1 MGGREGLIFAS
12 TAAVSAI
19 FFLPCSQIFRTT
31 TSRAVQVSMR
41 RDILCVMLGLSLSG
55 GLVEG
60 GGVARQVLAASGGRD
75 VRHHVGTVPPWDM
88 CGEVCCRKCAAA
100 VVVGTMWGRTSSSL
114 SSFSTENF
122 F

>member
-60 GGVARQVLAASGGRD
+60 GEWLGRCW
-75 VRHHVGTVPPWDM
+75 PP
-88 CGEVCCRKCAAA
+88 
-100 VVVGTMWGRTSSSL
+100 VVGEASATMLVLFHLGICVERFAAGSVLQW
-114 SSFSTENF
+114 
-122 F
+122 